1 MNVINEVR
9 RGKISVSIVEG
20 FVEERAWR
28 EILKDRQNRPAEGG
42 GKLFRCGRSRNEP
55 CMFETWRKLAT
66 CQMVSRGRP
75 ECGGPWGEPE
85 DLCSTLKPVGNP

>member
-9 RGKISVSIVEG
+9 RGKIIVGIVEG
-20 FVEERAWR
+20 FLEERAWR
-28 EILKDRQNRPAEGG
+28 QILKDRQNRSTEGG

-55 CMFETWRKLAT
+55 CVFETWRKLAT

-75 ECGGPWGEPE
+75 EHGGPWGEPE
-85 DLCSTLKPVGNP
+85 DLCSTLKPVESP